1 MAQQI
6 AKKVKDVN
14 VAEAKEKERV
24 LQLYSF
30 KMVEEAENIKNN
42 TEKGLA
48 LSSTLRVN
56 CTFAVRTAV
65 IVRVLFAALPWQFL
79 QVLRETYYA
88 IAAVIVTAIRC
99 SDDCTVHS
107 IRATVTAT

>member
-1 MAQQI
+1 MTQAEAQKKDEECEEILAQQQL

-42 TEKGLA
+42 TEKGQCCLRQTVRLPLFIA
-48 LSSTLRVN
+48 LTLKYFYER
-56 CTFAVRTAV
+56 
-65 IVRVLFAALPWQFL
+65 
-79 QVLRETYYA
+79 
-88 IAAVIVTAIRC
+88 
-99 SDDCTVHS
+99 
-107 IRATVTAT
+107 